1 MKRALLDTNIYGL
14 IVEKKEE
21 NEFRTLV
28 NRAQVIIY
36 GCSIIR
42 KELRDTPKNKRRLTE
57 KGISSLRIGLLN
69 LYDAITTKHELLI
82 DKKTQELA
90 NKYLKKF
97 SEITGQTALD
107 HLKIDFLLVAC
118 ATLNNLDLVVSEDHK
133 TLLSTD
139 ATRAYH
145 FVNGSEGLHIPP
157 LFTYED
163 LKLLIKRSFLS

>member
-21 NEFRTLV
+21 EEFRTLV

-36 GCSIIR
+36 GCSVIR
-42 KELRDTPKNKRRLTE
+42 KELRDTPKNKRMLTE
-57 KGISSLRIGLLN
+57 KGTKNFRILLLSL
-69 LYDAITTKHELLI
+69 YYAVTKNHELLI

-118 ATLNNLDLVVSEDHK
+118 ATLNNLDLIVSEDHK

-139 ATRAYH
+139 AKRAYH
-145 FVNGSEGLHIPP
+145 FVNGSEGLHVPP

-163 LKLLIKRSFLS
+163 LKLLLKRLFPS